1 MINKPSSK
9 DLIALKPLM
18 KRWLQTAKRNKCVYV
33 LYKADNV
40 LKNTPG
46 YTEEGLLKLV
56 RQCHIN
62 TITDYNSPADTTKAN
77 GQITNFKYRFSDRSL
92 KDSLSINYWKEK
104 IK

>member
-9 DLIALKPLM
+9 DLIVSKPLM
-18 KRWLQTAKRNKCVYV
+18 KLWLQIAKRNKCVYV

-40 LKNTPG
+40 LKNTTG
-46 YTEEGLLKLV
+46 YTEEGLVKLV

-62 TITDYNSPADTTKAN
+62 TNTDYNSPGDTTRAID
-77 GQITNFKYRFSDRSL
+77 QITHFKYSLKNCSL